1 MKSSN
6 LNVELELFHIH
17 LTLIVQITK
26 DISFIYFLLECN
38 EFLLIVLLNT
48 QNKRGTNIYAVASIE
63 VLLGAFFLILGK
75 RKEKRDSKDTY
86 FGNLK
91 KERHGIR

>member
-1 MKSSN
+1 M
-6 LNVELELFHIH
+6 F
-17 LTLIVQITK
+17 
-26 DISFIYFLLECN
+26 N

-48 QNKRGTNIYAVASIE
+48 QNKRGTNIYAAAFIE
-63 VLLGAFFLILGK
+63 GLGAFFLNLGK

-91 KERHGIR
+91 KERLDIKQKYFTIFFSLFVFS